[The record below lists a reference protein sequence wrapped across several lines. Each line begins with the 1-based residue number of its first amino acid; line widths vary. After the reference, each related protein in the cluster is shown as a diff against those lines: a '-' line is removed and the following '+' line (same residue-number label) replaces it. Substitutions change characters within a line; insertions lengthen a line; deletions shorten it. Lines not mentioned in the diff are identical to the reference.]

1 MFREHAVG
9 HSDDLGG
16 DPISGPSSSRKPA
29 VDDHVIAFS
38 NDQAR
43 LVLQRRWRAP
53 NQIEQAVAPRRDVR
67 AVLNQDYSRTLA
79 HSISATGQSDTDV
92 SNAARATMKLLA
104 RARTSCPAVS
114 SLTTLT
120 VLRQQIRSC
129 PTGLVA
135 ARVDQPPPD
144 QARSALRW
152 KTPTNTTAEFSAS
165 RHTRISPYMKKR
177 WPWRGKCYG
186 IKP

>member
-1 MFREHAVG
+1 
-9 HSDDLGG
+9 
-16 DPISGPSSSRKPA
+16 
-29 VDDHVIAFS
+29 
-38 NDQAR
+38 
-43 LVLQRRWRAP
+43 
-53 NQIEQAVAPRRDVR
+53 
-67 AVLNQDYSRTLA
+67 
-79 HSISATGQSDTDV
+79 
-92 SNAARATMKLLA
+92 MKLLA

>member
-1 MFREHAVG
+1 
-9 HSDDLGG
+9 
-16 DPISGPSSSRKPA
+16 
-29 VDDHVIAFS
+29 
-38 NDQAR
+38 
-43 LVLQRRWRAP
+43 
-53 NQIEQAVAPRRDVR
+53 
-67 AVLNQDYSRTLA
+67 
-79 HSISATGQSDTDV
+79 
-92 SNAARATMKLLA
+92 MKLLA

-152 KTPTNTTAEFSAS
+152 KTPTNTTAEFFRFPPYQNQSLYEETLAMERKML
-165 RHTRISPYMKKR
+165 RH
-177 WPWRGKCYG
+177 
-186 IKP
+186 

>member
-1 MFREHAVG
+1 MTSTARRPCSPAYCRTFEH
-9 HSDDLGG
+9 D
-16 DPISGPSSSRKPA
+16 
-29 VDDHVIAFS
+29 
-38 NDQAR
+38 R
-43 LVLQRRWRAP
+43 LVLHRSG
-53 NQIEQAVAPRRDVR
+53 
-67 AVLNQDYSRTLA
+67 LKA

-144 QARSALRW
+144 QARSA
-152 KTPTNTTAEFSAS
+152 
-165 RHTRISPYMKKR
+165 
-177 WPWRGKCYG
+177 
-186 IKP
+186 